1 MWYNWLY
8 HLSVLEFFP
17 CLFLADKE
25 QRLFCNVLLKV
36 TFTDANTFCISCF
49 SREWLFFYSHCL
61 LNRFSVQESTVFDR
75 SSVASLHFFIFY
87 LAFAY
92 PSLPVFAY
100 WTQLTVHLSDCCVL
114 RHYCWQSK
122 LICAFSVCVWLIS
135 FTLVERIK
143 AILGLRGTLQHPGS
157 PNFFF
162 TCFICWSKSNICNFS
177 ECQNQS
183 L

>member
-17 CLFLADKE
+17 CIFLADKE

-49 SREWLFFYSHCL
+49 SREWLFLYSLCL

-92 PSLPVFAY
+92 PLLPVIAY
-100 WTQLTVHLSDCCVL
+100 WIQLTVHLSDCCVL
-114 RHYCWQSK
+114 WHYCWQSK
-122 LICAFSVCVWLIS
+122 LICAFSVG
-135 FTLVERIK
+135 LVDIIRTSRAQK
-143 AILGLRGTLQHPGS
+143 SHTRTPRHALTPRLSQ
-157 PNFFF
+157 FFLYLLYLL
-162 TCFICWSKSNICNFS
+162 K
-177 ECQNQS
+177 
-183 L
+183 

>member
-17 CLFLADKE
+17 CIFLADKE

-49 SREWLFFYSHCL
+49 SREWLFFYSHCW

-92 PSLPVFAY
+92 PLHPVIAY
-100 WTQLTVHLSDCCVL
+100 WTQLTTSVRLLCTVTLLLTIEINLRVL
-114 RHYCWQSK
+114 
-122 LICAFSVCVWLIS
+122 SVC
-135 FTLVERIK
+135 LVDIIHTSRAQK
-143 AILGLRGTLQHPGS
+143 SHTRTPRHALTPRLSQ
-157 PNFFF
+157 FFLYLLYLL
-162 TCFICWSKSNICNFS
+162 K
-177 ECQNQS
+177 
-183 L
+183 

>member
-17 CLFLADKE
+17 CIFLADKE

-36 TFTDANTFCISCF
+36 TFTDANTFCISCI
-49 SREWLFFYSHCL
+49 SCEWLFLYSHCL
-61 LNRFSVQESTVFDR
+61 LNRFFVQESTVFDR

-92 PSLPVFAY
+92 PLLPVIAY
-100 WTQLTVHLSDCCVL
+100 WTQLTVQLSDCCVL

-122 LICAFSVCVWLIS
+122 LICAFSVC
-135 FTLVERIK
+135 LVDIIHASRAQK
-143 AILGLRGTLQHPGS
+143 SHTRTPRHASTPRFSQ
-157 PNFFF
+157 FFLYLLYLL
-162 TCFICWSKSNICNFS
+162 K
-177 ECQNQS
+177 
-183 L
+183 